1 MKKEDIVIDWK
12 DWDGMRVAV
21 VAELKSSRIAT
32 LVLSAQLVFI
42 DGEMARLKDI
52 DEVVRVSDEAGI
64 GKKVVRLIPK
74 LVVIG

>member
-52 DEVVRVSDEAGI
+52 DEVVE
-64 GKKVVRLIPK
+64 K
-74 LVVIG
+74 